1 MEEAN
6 PNFGMATA
14 PNTSS
19 APIPAQ
25 NSPRARQPR
34 RLSAARGVA
43 SPPSPPAS
51 PPIPG
56 IVDQEQFLTS
66 SSSTSSDSLPIK
78 EANAAAGE
86 DGVAAAAASA
96 AEEDFQ
102 LENGE
107 NAKKPV
113 WKKPS
118 NGAAVAVESGAVM
131 DAELWPALS
140 ESARASPKSPL
151 KALAHGSVN
160 VSQVFGHCALF
171 MYSIIIHRDGFIS
184 LLILL

>member
-1 MEEAN
+1 MEERN

-19 APIPAQ
+19 APIQAQ
-25 NSPRARQPR
+25 NSPRGRQSR
-34 RLSAARGVA
+34 RLSASRGVA
-43 SPPSPPAS
+43 SPPSPSAS

-56 IVDQEQFLTS
+56 VVDQEHFLTS

-78 EANAAAGE
+78 EANTALGE
-86 DGVAAAAASA
+86 DGLAAAAAA
-96 AEEDFQ
+96 AADEDFQ

-118 NGAAVAVESGAVM
+118 NGAAAAVEAGAVM

-151 KALAHGSVN
+151 KAISHGSVN
-160 VSQVFGHCALF
+160 VSQVFGHCAFSCYL
-171 MYSIIIHRDGFIS
+171 IIV
-184 LLILL
+184 IL

>member
-1 MEEAN
+1 
-6 PNFGMATA
+6 MATA

-19 APIPAQ
+19 SAATPAQ

-43 SPPSPPAS
+43 SPPSPSAF
-51 PPIPG
+51 PPVPG

-78 EANAAAGE
+78 EANAVAGE
-86 DGVAAAAASA
+86 DGAAAAAA

-107 NAKKPV
+107 NVKKPV

-118 NGAAVAVESGAVM
+118 NGAAVAVEAGGAVM

-171 MYSIIIHRDGFIS
+171 RI
-184 LLILL
+184 